1 MAGTKPQHF
10 LGTRKLL
17 KHVTATWHWFDL
29 AVDISLCGMVSGFS
43 PQGSYLLFNFIAV
56 PSQGCQIVQLQVSEW
71 RISVFSEISS
81 EHTLEFNIQPLS
93 IHRSTISVPFLW
105 SVWDPFGSFW
115 ILLGPNGNT
124 SKVQSCNRNF
134 RPGTSKKLW
143 GSQVDMTEVIK
154 KSEHW
159 MCHVKLVQCRQF
171 RNFTPT
177 GYRFGPAGAG
187 FSAASAPA
195 PEVSGVCATC
205 PRSEIE
211 KLRIYPS
218 KMGF

>member
-1 MAGTKPQHF
+1 M
-10 LGTRKLL
+10 
-17 KHVTATWHWFDL
+17 
-29 AVDISLCGMVSGFS
+29 
-43 PQGSYLLFNFIAV
+43 
-56 PSQGCQIVQLQVSEW
+56 
-71 RISVFSEISS
+71 
-81 EHTLEFNIQPLS
+81 
-93 IHRSTISVPFLW
+93 
-105 SVWDPFGSFW
+105 DPFGSFW
-115 ILLGPNGNT
+115 ILLDPFGSFWILLDPFGTQWDT

-134 RPGTSKKLW
+134 RPGTSKKPW

-171 RNFTPT
+171 QNFPPT

-211 KLRIYPS
+211 KLDLPI